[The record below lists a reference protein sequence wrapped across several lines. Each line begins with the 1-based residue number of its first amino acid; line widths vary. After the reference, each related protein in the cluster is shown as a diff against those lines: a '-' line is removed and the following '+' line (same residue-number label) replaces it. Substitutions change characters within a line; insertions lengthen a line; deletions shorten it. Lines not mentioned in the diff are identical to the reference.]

1 MRAIVQH
8 PDMMKNLPD
17 LDATTLL
24 QIMLKKE
31 FPDLPDAICQKVA
44 PAVIE
49 VDAEQLPWNR
59 GLRRRI
65 QRARRVILHLYSGKD
80 QKTWQ
85 VLQDSSTVVVC
96 LDRVI
101 NPKMDMLNDHVFLFL
116 MQLAARGSIHAIIGG
131 PPCRTVSACRYAD
144 DNGPKPVRSEQEPYG
159 LSSLSP
165 QQRSW
170 VEDDVVLMFRMKLLY
185 MTATQN
191 KPSWCDQ
198 VLFAMEQP
206 QDPKEY
212 RSEEDVKKHQYMS
225 VWRTA
230 AWRAFQEKYQL
241 TLTSFEQGAYGH
253 VKPKPTSFGHNI
265 KGFELLQGAKTP
277 PTCEH
282 RVAWKDRSLSDRIAE
297 SSTWSEWAPGVKAAL
312 VEGLRRNLKP
322 LATGRCHHGALG
334 SAEEAPRDSIGDDN
348 RSTGCQIQLCPLSKV
363 AISKWKAHILHD
375 HQPMRRDCK
384 VCVEAAGRSRP
395 HKRIQHPS
403 AYCLS
408 VDLSGKLK
416 RGKDQFGQHCAY
428 VLVGCYTFRTTLDD
442 VPLCGPGQSSPPVD
456 APLPSLDEVLD
467 DDGVDGD
474 VEDGELPR
482 LEVELEEESQEIDE
496 QATER
501 AKKSYDSW
509 MKLVEHCKQV
519 KVKTLTFTE
528 VITSRSTPHLLE
540 GLAKIYSKVHSLG
553 LPVLR
558 LHADRARE
566 LTSKSV
572 QAWCHSRDI
581 TTTYTSGSDWKS
593 NGRAENEIGIVKR
606 HAKVL
611 MRAHDVPE
619 EQWPILVRHAAERRL
634 RWQLQQVGYPV
645 PDLLPFYTRVLVKRK
660 SWNQRYAAWRWER
673 SPGRVMGPDPW
684 SSLTSGGYCIQLED
698 GKFLASTD
706 VVVENNENEEAM
718 TLDLVVQE
726 KLRAANEPPDVE
738 VPRRRLR
745 GKQGVPQVARL
756 ELDSNSGEDRHRQYG
771 GEAEDQ
777 DEEKRLLHMHG
788 AISTLLAEE
797 CTLVDDMDSDHAA
810 CVPVLSMLAHQKLD
824 LELHLRSLDLEK
836 KSQEESENFLVTKT
850 IATEQVYKE
859 WDDWKDAM
867 MSEYKSIVEEKKAV
881 RQVSRAE
888 AQRWA
893 NESGIKY
900 EELPSKVV
908 FTRKMGGKRTGRACI
923 CGNYEDE
930 VATSTYAG
938 GCDASQIRSV
948 VRHASLKQW
957 AIHCTGIKCAFL
969 NAERKDRTKLIA
981 MSIPYIYVKLGIA
994 SHQDVWL
1001 VDAAMYGLVSSPR
1014 DWADHRDNTIPS
1026 MVWHREEAEKKWKGS
1041 FHRAADQHL
1050 WHLRE
1055 TCLETGEVKNCGV
1068 MAIYVDDVLLAAA
1081 PQVATCALDAIAS
1094 IWECS
1099 KPEKATL
1106 QQSITFCGFEIQ
1118 QNGLENGGGYR
1129 LHQHSYEA
1137 ELVKKWEVKDVRQQ
1151 LDFKL
1156 PLPEEEAE
1164 FQRSEDVDL
1173 IRKAQ
1178 ACTGALLWLATRTRP
1193 EISLGVSAMS
1203 RLCTKVPDITISIGL
1218 KIMAYLQRP
1227 TLGLVY
1233 AESPG
1238 PVHGERGQ
1246 LDLPRCERTI
1256 EAFSDISYAST
1267 KGYRSVQGQV
1277 YYYAGAPVMWNAN
1290 RQPFPTQST
1299 AESELVSLCE
1309 ALVGGR
1315 ATAALTAATRDEPE
1329 ERLVKRLWGDNAAAI
1344 SLATGEGQGSWR
1356 TRHLRIRAAIL
1367 RSALHNNEWHLGHLK
1382 GSELV
1387 ADSFTKVVNGAAF
1400 ERALQDLG
1408 IKAVDQKIKGDGGG
1422 CSDHIS
1428 AKIAMIVGAT
1438 LLSGAAAAEDVEKDD
1453 ELSWFW
1459 TIGLILMS
1467 VGAVY
1472 VSSVVAR
1479 SSIWL
1484 CNRLIGS
1491 SGGQFGEQGHV
1502 GEDPPRLRM
1511 LQHSSDEEEERHDRA
1526 DRSSGSYATLADM
1539 NDLRRMVEQS
1549 RAIQCDPHNKMH
1561 GRGVQDWQDDE
1572 DDVPRRPV
1580 KLHTS
1585 DQLPRRRKKKGHS
1598 KKSEQR
1604 DEMDEA
1610 EIHEAW
1616 QSLFE
1621 TTRNLHGAA
1630 PSTLRRP
1637 QSGLSSGGK
1646 GASKGMSSRSGLD
1659 AAVHGDPAP
1668 LNMTSRS
1675 GTSTMMRADAGS
1687 TSQPL
1692 TIRSGSSAAAGAGS
1706 TSKNLTSRSGYSIA
1720 AGAAG
1725 SLSIC
1730 HHVRAALVI
1739 MRPLLRV
1746 HLMFHMEIHG
1756 TISNMNLEAEAGALR
1771 RCALNIGVSRP
1782 PARSPNRAP
1791 FKCLGPT
1798 TFGRFF
1804 PEERGSTRGQV
1815 QAMIKCS
1822 ICAYAADIL

>member
-1 MRAIVQH
+1 MRRNVASGMSDVLHGQRHRDTEYHQDRADAALVFGSHLLEGRAGPEQAFGDPRLHARAGPEQAHGESRLPDRAHMASELGDHFGGARACSVTAFGDQCHGARADQAAKHVLGDQCHGARADDAAMHELGEVYQQDRAGIQHQLGGAPHHSRALRQDREVVEDGDLKGIPIQLPTLTSPDGRDASLEAGDWLIQLEPLIGDLSKNAASWWRRVMDATTSTYARWLHADPLSRLKIAAAENGALSSGFERLDQRVTSLLLQSVPKAIKDEVIATRELSTTAILFRVMRTFQPGGLLEKSRLLEDLTTIPVVKSNQDVVAALRLWKRKASRASELCAQLPDPLLLVRTLDGIAKPVVENSSQANFQIATFRMNCSLDIRPSLDNVWLFFDLLLAEAEVAIHSTTTASPTEAKTPTKAAVKALQGSATTRTTTTGANVWPCKFWMSEAGCRQGQRCRWPHPWEGVSDRASRCANCSSTQHLQADCPAKAQVKPPVGGEGGENREETGAGVKNEKGGNKGKGKGKGKAKNDSNQKLFNKDSPQGNSKKEENINRMTTAGAEEDNKGKNDQAATSTGGGTGNDKKSETGGGTDELLREATKLLKSLHLPNVKMITLQEIGDPLRSPTDLMLLDSGATHALRRASSWSEWQDATETVVALAKGTTSSLRLKWGTETLLSTPEDTSFGNGILPMGALTKLGYDIAWSGGECKMVGIKGDKVAVTVVNGCPMVPCRLGMELMERLENESRVTKARSALVRAIVQH
-8 PDMMKNLPD
+8 PDMIKNLPD

-59 GLRRRI
+59 GLRRRMLK
-65 QRARRVILHLYSGKD
+65 ARRVILHLYSGKD

-85 VLQDSSTVVVC
+85 ELQDSDTVVVC

-116 MQLAARGSIHAIIGG
+116 MQLAARGSVHAIIGG
-131 PPCRTVSACRYAD
+131 PPCRTVSARRYAED
-144 DNGPKPVRSEQEPYG
+144 DGPKPVRSEQEPYG

-230 AWRAFQEKYQL
+230 AWRAFQEKYQMML
-241 TLTSFEQGAYGH
+241 TPFEQGAYGH

-282 RVAWKDRSLSDRIAE
+282 RVAWKDRPLPDRIAE

-334 SAEEAPRDSIGDDN
+334 SAEEAPRDSIGDDS
-348 RSTGCQIQLCPLSKV
+348 RSTGCQFQLCPLSKI
-363 AISKWKAHILHD
+363 AISKWKAHILND

-428 VLVGCYTFRTTLDD
+428 VLVGSYTFPTTLDD
-442 VPLCGPGQSSPPVD
+442 VPLCGPGQSSPPAD

-482 LEVELEEESQEIDE
+482 LEVELEEEPQEIDE

-540 GLAKIYSKVHSLG
+540 GLAKIYSKVRSLG

-706 VVVENNENEEAM
+706 VVVENNENEETL

-726 KLRAANEPPDVE
+726 KLRAANEPSDVE
-738 VPRRRLR
+738 VPKRRLR

-797 CTLVDDMDSDHAA
+797 CTLVDDMDTDHAA

-824 LELHLRSLDLEK
+824 LELHLRSIDLEK
-836 KSQEESENFLVTKT
+836 KNEEESENFLV
-850 IATEQVYKE
+850 
-859 WDDWKDAM
+859 
-867 MSEYKSIVEEKKAV
+867 KK
-881 RQVSRAE
+881 
-888 AQRWA
+888 
-893 NESGIKY
+893 
-900 EELPSKVV
+900 P
-908 FTRKMGGKRTGRACI
+908 
-923 CGNYEDE
+923 
-930 VATSTYAG
+930 
-938 GCDASQIRSV
+938 
-948 VRHASLKQW
+948 
-957 AIHCTGIKCAFL
+957 
-969 NAERKDRTKLIA
+969 
-981 MSIPYIYVKLGIA
+981 
-994 SHQDVWL
+994 
-1001 VDAAMYGLVSSPR
+1001 
-1014 DWADHRDNTIPS
+1014 
-1026 MVWHREEAEKKWKGS
+1026 
-1041 FHRAADQHL
+1041 
-1050 WHLRE
+1050 
-1055 TCLETGEVKNCGV
+1055 
-1068 MAIYVDDVLLAAA
+1068 
-1081 PQVATCALDAIAS
+1081 
-1094 IWECS
+1094 
-1099 KPEKATL
+1099 
-1106 QQSITFCGFEIQ
+1106 
-1118 QNGLENGGGYR
+1118 
-1129 LHQHSYEA
+1129 
-1137 ELVKKWEVKDVRQQ
+1137 
-1151 LDFKL
+1151 
-1156 PLPEEEAE
+1156 
-1164 FQRSEDVDL
+1164 
-1173 IRKAQ
+1173 
-1178 ACTGALLWLATRTRP
+1178 
-1193 EISLGVSAMS
+1193 
-1203 RLCTKVPDITISIGL
+1203 
-1218 KIMAYLQRP
+1218 
-1227 TLGLVY
+1227 
-1233 AESPG
+1233 
-1238 PVHGERGQ
+1238 
-1246 LDLPRCERTI
+1246 
-1256 EAFSDISYAST
+1256 
-1267 KGYRSVQGQV
+1267 
-1277 YYYAGAPVMWNAN
+1277 
-1290 RQPFPTQST
+1290 
-1299 AESELVSLCE
+1299 
-1309 ALVGGR
+1309 
-1315 ATAALTAATRDEPE
+1315 
-1329 ERLVKRLWGDNAAAI
+1329 
-1344 SLATGEGQGSWR
+1344 
-1356 TRHLRIRAAIL
+1356 
-1367 RSALHNNEWHLGHLK
+1367 
-1382 GSELV
+1382 
-1387 ADSFTKVVNGAAF
+1387 
-1400 ERALQDLG
+1400 
-1408 IKAVDQKIKGDGGG
+1408 
-1422 CSDHIS
+1422 
-1428 AKIAMIVGAT
+1428 
-1438 LLSGAAAAEDVEKDD
+1438 
-1453 ELSWFW
+1453 
-1459 TIGLILMS
+1459 
-1467 VGAVY
+1467 
-1472 VSSVVAR
+1472 
-1479 SSIWL
+1479 
-1484 CNRLIGS
+1484 
-1491 SGGQFGEQGHV
+1491 
-1502 GEDPPRLRM
+1502 
-1511 LQHSSDEEEERHDRA
+1511 
-1526 DRSSGSYATLADM
+1526 
-1539 NDLRRMVEQS
+1539 
-1549 RAIQCDPHNKMH
+1549 
-1561 GRGVQDWQDDE
+1561 
-1572 DDVPRRPV
+1572 
-1580 KLHTS
+1580 
-1585 DQLPRRRKKKGHS
+1585 
-1598 KKSEQR
+1598 
-1604 DEMDEA
+1604 
-1610 EIHEAW
+1610 
-1616 QSLFE
+1616 
-1621 TTRNLHGAA
+1621 
-1630 PSTLRRP
+1630 
-1637 QSGLSSGGK
+1637 
-1646 GASKGMSSRSGLD
+1646 
-1659 AAVHGDPAP
+1659 
-1668 LNMTSRS
+1668 
-1675 GTSTMMRADAGS
+1675 
-1687 TSQPL
+1687 
-1692 TIRSGSSAAAGAGS
+1692 
-1706 TSKNLTSRSGYSIA
+1706 
-1720 AGAAG
+1720 
-1725 SLSIC
+1725 
-1730 HHVRAALVI
+1730 
-1739 MRPLLRV
+1739 
-1746 HLMFHMEIHG
+1746 
-1756 TISNMNLEAEAGALR
+1756 
-1771 RCALNIGVSRP
+1771 
-1782 PARSPNRAP
+1782 
-1791 FKCLGPT
+1791 
-1798 TFGRFF
+1798 
-1804 PEERGSTRGQV
+1804 
-1815 QAMIKCS
+1815 
-1822 ICAYAADIL
+1822 